1 MKEGILLVITDYGRR
16 NQRSFGGATEILTMY
31 QPLAGLIMQLIMPL
45 TKDYKKIRWIWND
58 SLNYDKHIKDAQ
70 GKNWDIIH
78 KGING

>member
-31 QPLAGLIMQLIMPL
+31 QPL